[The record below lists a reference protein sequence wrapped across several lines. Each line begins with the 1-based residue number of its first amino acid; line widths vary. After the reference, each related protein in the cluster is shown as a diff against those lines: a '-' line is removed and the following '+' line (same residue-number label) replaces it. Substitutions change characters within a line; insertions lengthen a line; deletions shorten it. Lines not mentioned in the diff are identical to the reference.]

1 MSDRDSLTNPL
12 YTAPS
17 TDRNPATVL
26 MRSAGAGLFLLL
38 GLSWLCTQYV
48 AHRLGYQAAL
58 GEPLLSIGGWRLYT
72 PVDWLG
78 WYGRYHKLDSAIV
91 QGAFSVAGW
100 ITLLGVVGA
109 VILVFYRLDRN
120 KAQLRKESQS
130 LHGSAH
136 WASKQE
142 VERTGLLGTDSG
154 VYVGAWKDPKAHQIR
169 YLRHDGPE
177 HIMAFAP
184 TRSGKG
190 VGLVLPTLLSWP
202 HSALIY
208 DIKGENWALTAG
220 WRQREANNHVI
231 KFDPSALDGSSARYN
246 PLSAV
251 RVGTD
256 REVADVQNI
265 MTMIVDPDG
274 KGLKD
279 HWQKSSQALLVGVA
293 LHVLYAEPNKT
304 LNGVLA
310 FLSEPTRTVEQ
321 TMKFMLDTDH
331 DMTGPGWPLPNGA
344 PNYCH
349 PVVSACAR
357 DMLNKAEEERS
368 GVISTAISFLTLYR
382 DPIVGRNTSA
392 SDFTIN
398 DLMNDDRPVSL
409 YLVVPPSD
417 KDRLRPLV
425 RLVINQVVRG
435 LTEKMEFKDGRSVAG
450 YKHRLLLMLDEFPS
464 LGKLDV
470 FEESLAFI
478 AGYGLKAYLIIQDIS
493 QLWTAYGKD
502 ESIFSNCHVR
512 VAYAPNKIET
522 AELLSKMTG
531 TATIVKESFSYSGS
545 KYGMQ
550 NNISTSTQETQ
561 RSLLTADEVM
571 RLPAAQKDARGNVVE
586 PGDML
591 IFMAGQTPIYGK
603 QILYFMDPTFSER
616 AKVPCPERSDV
627 LGK

>member
-1 MSDRDSLTNPL
+1 MSSRDSLSSPL

-17 TDRNPATVL
+17 PHTGPRALYLRNIGIATLLVV
-26 MRSAGAGLFLLL
+26 GLC
-38 GLSWLCTQYV
+38 WLCTQYV
-48 AHRLGYQAAL
+48 AGQLDYQPAL
-58 GEPLLSIGGWRLYT
+58 GAPMLAIGHWKLYT
-72 PVDWLG
+72 PLDWLG
-78 WYGRYHKLDSAIV
+78 WYGRWHAVSASVVQSAFRVALWMSLLGGLAIV
-91 QGAFSVAGW
+91 FF
-100 ITLLGVVGA
+100 
-109 VILVFYRLDRN
+109 VIHLDKRGRE
-120 KAQLRKESQS
+120 AIEEEGQR

-136 WASKQE
+136 WASPRE
-142 VERTGLLGTDSG
+142 VERTGLLGSGSG
-154 VYVGAWKDPKAHQIR
+154 VYVGAWKDPRRHQIR

-202 HSALIY
+202 HSAVIY

-220 WRQREANNHVI
+220 WRQQEASNHVL
-231 KFDPSALDGSSARYN
+231 KFEPAAIDGSSARFN
-246 PLSAV
+246 PLAEV
-251 RVGTD
+251 RVGTE

-279 HWQKSSQALLVGVA
+279 HWQKTSHAFLVGVA
-293 LHVLYAEPNKT
+293 LHVLYAEKNKT
-304 LNGVLA
+304 LNGMIE
-310 FLSEPTRTVEQ
+310 FLSDPTRTVEK
-321 TMKFMLDTDH
+321 TMQFMLDTDH
-331 DMTGPGWPLPNGA
+331 DLKGPGWPNPDGSANF
-344 PNYCH
+344 CH
-349 PVVSACAR
+349 PVVAAVAR
-357 DMLNKAEEERS
+357 DMLNKADQEQS
-368 GVISTAISFLTLYR
+368 GVLSTAVSYLTLYR
-382 DPIVGRNTSA
+382 DPIVARNTSTC
-392 SDFTIN
+392 DFRIR
-398 DLMNDDRPVSL
+398 DLMNRERPVSL

-417 KDRLRPLV
+417 KDRLRPLI
-425 RLVINQVVRG
+425 RLLINQIVRG
-435 LTEKMEFKDGRSVAG
+435 LTEKMEFKEGRSVAG

-531 TATIVKESFSYSGS
+531 TATVIKHSHQYSG
-545 KYGMQ
+545 GLLLGPGT
-550 NNISTSTQETQ
+550 NVSTSTQETQ
-561 RSLLTADEVM
+561 RALLTADEVM
-571 RLPAAQKDARGNVVE
+571 RLPAASKDAHGNVTE

-591 IFMAGQTPIYGK
+591 VFMAGQTPIYGK
-603 QILYFMDPTFSER
+603 QILYFMDPIFSAR
-616 AKVPCPERSDV
+616 ARVAAPQKSDV
-627 LGK
+627 IA